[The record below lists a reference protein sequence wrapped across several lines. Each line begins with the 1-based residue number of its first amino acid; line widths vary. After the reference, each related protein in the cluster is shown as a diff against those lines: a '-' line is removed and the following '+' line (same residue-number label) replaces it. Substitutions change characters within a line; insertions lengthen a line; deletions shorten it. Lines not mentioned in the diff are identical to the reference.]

1 MRNVIIFIISLVL
14 FVSCQSVDTEKT
26 VTIEG
31 KYSVSLP
38 SFLTKVNNLVDGASL
53 QYQHALKEFYVIII
67 DETKEEV
74 YNAISENGLTN
85 RYTNDLNG
93 YASLIL
99 DNIELSA
106 NVYDKS
112 EILDTTINDM
122 PAKVINLNAKISGV
136 DIYYSI
142 ALIESSKRYYQVM
155 TWTLTKYEYQ
165 YGDKMKNIL
174 YSLKEL

>member
-1 MRNVIIFIISLVL
+1 MRNAIILIITFVFI
-14 FVSCQSVDTEKT
+14 VSCQSADTIRT
-26 VTIEG
+26 VSIEN

-38 SFLTKVNNLVDGASL
+38 SFLTKVDDLVDGASL
-53 QYQHALKEFYVIII
+53 QYQHALKELYVAII
-67 DETKEEV
+67 DETKEDV
-74 YNAISENGLTN
+74 NNAISENGLAN

-93 YASLIL
+93 YTSLIL

-106 NVYDKS
+106 NVYNKS

-122 PAKVINLNAKISGV
+122 PAKVIKLNAKINGV

-165 YGDKMKNIL
+165 YFDKINNIL